1 MTKKEELEKELKE
14 IRLKELEE
22 FKDKINEL
30 LEAYN
35 VMLVPEFTYINQ
47 ELNVKIAVKDLAWL
61 QIYLR

>member
-47 ELNVKIAVKDLAWL
+47 ELNVKIAVKDLS
-61 QIYLR
+61 